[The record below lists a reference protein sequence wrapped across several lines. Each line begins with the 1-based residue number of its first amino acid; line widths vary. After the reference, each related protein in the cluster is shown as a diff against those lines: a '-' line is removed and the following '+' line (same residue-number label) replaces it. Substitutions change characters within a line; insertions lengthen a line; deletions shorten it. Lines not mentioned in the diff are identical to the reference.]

1 MPRWL
6 PATGVVLLAG
16 LAAAVCGGDDSGAPA
31 ANARFPV
38 IATIA
43 PVGALVRAVGGDM
56 VDLHVLAGPGVDP
69 HDYELRVDDRKAID
83 SAKLIVRNGA
93 GIDSFLDGVVDAADP
108 RVVTVTDGLKLR
120 NGLEDGRDDPSSK
133 DPHAWQDPT
142 LAKAMALAVAAALE
156 KADPAHAAA
165 YRANAAAYATKL
177 DEVDAEIRALVESLP
192 PANRK
197 IVTDHDAFGYFIDRY
212 GLTFVGAVIPGT
224 STQAEPSAKQIA
236 QLEDLIRAEGVRAIF
251 AESSLD
257 PKVAEQVAHDTG
269 VKIVDDLY
277 GDSLGLPGSGADTI
291 EGMLLWNA
299 RKIVEALK

>member
-1 MPRWL
+1 VAVM
-6 PATGVVLLAG
+6 AV
-16 LAAAVCGGDDSGAPA
+16 AACGGDDSAAPG
-31 ANARFPV
+31 ANARLPV
-38 IATIA
+38 VATIA
-43 PVGALVRAVGGDM
+43 PVGALVRAVGGDL

-83 SAKLIVRNGA
+83 SARLIVRNGA
-93 GIDSFLDGVVDAADP
+93 GIDSFLDRAVDVSGSK
-108 RVVTVTDGLKLR
+108 VVTVTDGLKLR
-120 NGLEDGRDDPSSK
+120 SGLTDGREDPSSK

-142 LAKAMALAVAAALE
+142 LAKAMALAVASALE

-165 YRANAAAYATKL
+165 YRANGAAYAAKL
-177 DEVDAEIRALVESLP
+177 DEVDTEIRALVESLP

-197 IVTDHDAFGYFIDRY
+197 MVTNHDAFGYFIDRY

-236 QLEDLIRAEGVRAIF
+236 QLEDLIRKEGVRAIF
-251 AESSLD
+251 AETSLD

-291 EGMLLWNA
+291 EGMLLSNT

>member
-1 MPRWL
+1 M
-6 PATGVVLLAG
+6 AVMAV
-16 LAAAVCGGDDSGAPA
+16 AACGGDDSAAPG
-31 ANARFPV
+31 ANARLPV
-38 IATIA
+38 VATIA
-43 PVGALVRAVGGDM
+43 PVGALVRAVGGDL

-83 SAKLIVRNGA
+83 SARLIVRNGA
-93 GIDSFLDGVVDAADP
+93 GIDSFLDRAVDVSGSK
-108 RVVTVTDGLKLR
+108 VVTVTDGLKLR
-120 NGLEDGRDDPSSK
+120 SGLTDGREDPSSK

-142 LAKAMALAVAAALE
+142 LAKAMALAVASALE

-165 YRANAAAYATKL
+165 YRANGAAYAAKL
-177 DEVDAEIRALVESLP
+177 DEVDTEIRALVESLP

-197 IVTDHDAFGYFIDRY
+197 MVTNHDAFGYFIDRY

-236 QLEDLIRAEGVRAIF
+236 QLEDLIRKEGVRAIF
-251 AESSLD
+251 AETSLD

-291 EGMLLWNA
+291 EGMLLSNT